1 MMKSPPSNNQND
13 IRTLN
18 NNGIYIHQSQNVNL
32 YKGFSTC
39 SKITAQACTK
49 ELSHLL

>member
-1 MMKSPPSNNQND
+1 MTKTPPRNSQYG

-32 YKGFSTC
+32 YRGFPTC
-39 SKITAQACTK
+39 PKIIAQACTK

>member
-1 MMKSPPSNNQND
+1 MMKTPPSNSQYD
-13 IRTLN
+13 IRALN

-32 YKGFSTC
+32 YRGFPTC
-39 SKITAQACTK
+39 LKVIAQVCTK

>member
-1 MMKSPPSNNQND
+1 MKTPPSNSQYD

-18 NNGIYIHQSQNVNL
+18 NNNRIYIHQSQNVNL
-32 YKGFSTC
+32 YRGFPTC
-39 SKITAQACTK
+39 RKIIAQACTK